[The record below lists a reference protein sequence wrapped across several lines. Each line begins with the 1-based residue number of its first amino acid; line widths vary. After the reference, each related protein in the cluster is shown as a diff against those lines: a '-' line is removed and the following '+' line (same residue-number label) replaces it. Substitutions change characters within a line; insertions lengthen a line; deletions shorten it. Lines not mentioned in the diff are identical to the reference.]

1 MAEEEKN
8 QQILTKKDI
17 NNAWRTWWLYAEVQ
31 SNNVVFQGLSHM
43 LSLMDSLR
51 KLYPNDDDYREALKR
66 NSQFYNTEGTIGAV
80 VNGMTLSMEE
90 ERATGENVP
99 DEVMYSMRTALMG
112 PMAGIGDS
120 LVWGTCKTIS
130 LSIATTFAL
139 SGNLLA
145 VPAALMFPLV
155 TYFIGRWLYGLGYD
169 LGRTAVMNM
178 LKSGIMDKIIMAC
191 GMLGLMVMGALSAE
205 NVALEIATEFTLA
218 NTADPISIQ
227 GMIDAVAP
235 GLLPLAVI
243 GLISLYLKKHNNKY
257 GLLIVAIIALSIV
270 ASFFGIV

>member
-1 MAEEEKN
+1 MAEEEKG
-8 QQILTKKDI
+8 QQILTKKDV
-17 NNAWRTWWLYAEVQ
+17 NKAWRTWWLYAEVQ

-51 KLYPNDDDYREALKR
+51 KLYPDDDDYREALKR

-270 ASFFGIV
+270 ASFFGFV

>member
-1 MAEEEKN
+1 MAEEEKG

-51 KLYPNDDDYREALKR
+51 KLYPDDDDYREALKR

-145 VPAALMFPLV
+145 FPVALMFPLV

-205 NVALEIATEFTLA
+205 NVALEIATEFTLENA
-218 NTADPISIQ
+218 ADPISIQ

-257 GLLIVAIIALSIV
+257 GLLILAIIALSIV

>member
-1 MAEEEKN
+1 MAEEEKS
-8 QQILTKKDI
+8 QQILTKKDV
-17 NNAWRTWWLYAEVQ
+17 NKAWRTWWLYAEVQ

-51 KLYPNDDDYREALKR
+51 KLYPDDDDYREALKR

>member
-1 MAEEEKN
+1 MAEEEKG
-8 QQILTKKDI
+8 QQILTKKDV
-17 NNAWRTWWLYAEVQ
+17 NKAWRTWWLYAEVQ

>member
-1 MAEEEKN
+1 MAEEEKG
-8 QQILTKKDI
+8 QQILTKKDV
-17 NNAWRTWWLYAEVQ
+17 NKAWRTWWLYAEVQ

-51 KLYPNDDDYREALKR
+51 KLYPDDDDYREALKR

-257 GLLIVAIIALSIV
+257 GLLIVGIIGLSIV